1 MYDKLDSVLNQQVR
15 LAIVSIL
22 IKVNKADFNYLKEQ
36 TQTTQGNL
44 SHQLKKLKESDYIT
58 INKTF
63 EKNYPKTYCSLTS
76 KGKKAFEEY
85 VEHMKEYLNLNE

>member
-1 MYDKLDSVLNQQVR
+1 MYDNLDSILNQQVR

-22 IKVNKADFNYLKEQ
+22 IKVKKADFNYLKEQ

-44 SHQLKKLKESDYIT
+44 SHQLKKLKEAQYIN

-63 EKNYPKTYCSLTS
+63 EKNYPKTYCSITT
-76 KGKKAFEEY
+76 KGKIAFEEY
-85 VEHMKEYLNLNE
+85 VKQMKKYLNLN

>member
-1 MYDKLDSVLNQQVR
+1 MYNKLDPVLNQQVR

-22 IKVNKADFNYLKEQ
+22 IKVNRADFNYLKEQ

-44 SHQLKKLKESDYIT
+44 SHQLKKLKGSNYIR
-58 INKTF
+58 IDKTF

-76 KGKKAFEEY
+76 EGKKAFEQY
-85 VEHMKEYLNLNE
+85 VKQMIQYLNLDK